1 VPSNLAD
8 CRFMAS
14 KNDDVTLPFSV
25 LDAIVGDVYSI
36 LWEPEMMAEMGSAL
50 KILTSEVLTSGVQ
63 QVLAATAM
71 TALMSAIQWPIRE
84 SHLEAKLMIVLTKL
98 GYLIDNPW
106 SNALDRS
113 RAAGLILADVI
124 QQRHAGVR
132 PISLIGFSL
141 GARSIFYALV
151 ELARNKAFGL
161 VQDVFIFGTTVT
173 ASQATWLEVRSVVA
187 GRFVN
192 GYASNDWMLGYLF
205 RATSGGLNTVAGLR
219 AVEMVPG
226 LENIDCTDVI
236 TGHMSYRSMMPQLL
250 AKVGFPV
257 SADHFDEPD
266 VSLLSIEKTILMYRT
281 LRRI

>member
-1 VPSNLAD
+1 
-8 CRFMAS
+8 MAS

-25 LDAIVGDVYSI
+25 LDAIVGDVFSI

-71 TALMSAIQWPIRE
+71 TALMSAIQWPIRQSLLPLDSRVE
-84 SHLEAKLMIVLTKL
+84 LTAVLTKL

-151 ELARNKAFGL
+151 ELAKNKAFGL

-266 VSLLSIEKTILMYRT
+266 VGFLNIQGP
-281 LRRI
+281 